1 MSDIQTNQTESL
13 TMASV
18 ERVTKKTVAK
28 RVREF
33 EVVESDRIPLVE
45 AANVFVGHVITKQV
59 MPVLASGAI
68 AVELPMSDQETR
80 TYDSALRF
88 LQRQF
93 EQGYSM
99 AEPLEKRIETEQTA
113 EFE

>member
-1 MSDIQTNQTESL
+1 MSDLETEKTEDL
-13 TMASV
+13 TIASV

-45 AANVFVGHVITKQV
+45 AANSFVSRIVTKQV

-68 AVELPMSDQETR
+68 AVEIPMSDQETK
-80 TYDSALRF
+80 TYNSALQF
-88 LQRQF
+88 LLRQF
-93 EQGYSM
+93 DQGYSII
-99 AEPLEKRIETEQTA
+99 EPVEKLLETEQTE
-113 EFE
+113 EFS

>member
-1 MSDIQTNQTESL
+1 MSVINETAHGPGSL
-13 TMASV
+13 SA
-18 ERVTKKTVAK
+18 ERIPKKTVAK
-28 RVREF
+28 QVREY
-33 EVVESDRIPLVE
+33 EVVESDRIDLVE
-45 AANVFVGHVITKQV
+45 AANVFVGHIVTKQI

-68 AVELPMSDQETR
+68 AVEIPMSDQETK
-80 TYDSALRF
+80 TFDSALRF

-93 EQGYSM
+93 EQGYSL